1 MAVTDVGSAH
11 STLETDAAGRRVSRR
26 VWAAAGGVVAL
37 LLLLLYALVSYLPI
51 YWMLATSIKVS
62 TAVFEVPP
70 QWIPS
75 PVTLNSYYRLFAY
88 PNTWRWFLNSFFVV
102 TCITIG
108 RLIFASMAG
117 YVFAKFRFP
126 GSGLLFWA
134 ILITLM
140 IPDQV
145 ILIPLY
151 SLVVGWDWL
160 NTYQGLILP
169 PLGTAFY
176 IFLMKQY
183 MQSLPSSLIDAAR
196 IDACSEFGIFYKVVL
211 PLSLP
216 GLAVLGVFSFVGS
229 WNSFIWPLLV
239 ASRQDMFTVQVG
251 LAWLRYGPLD
261 WGMLMAGASAAA
273 VPVVAVFL
281 IFQRYVVRGLTV
293 GAIKL

>member
-1 MAVTDVGSAH
+1 
-11 STLETDAAGRRVSRR
+11 
-26 VWAAAGGVVAL
+26 VV
-37 LLLLLYALVSYLPI
+37 
-51 YWMLATSIKVS
+51 
-62 TAVFEVPP
+62 
-70 QWIPS
+70 
-75 PVTLNSYYRLFAY
+75 VTL
-88 PNTWRWFLNSFFVV
+88 
-102 TCITIG
+102 ITLG
-108 RLIFASMAG
+108 RLLFSSMAG

-126 GSGLLFWA
+126 GSNILFWA

-151 SLVVGWDWL
+151 SLMVNWDWL

-183 MQSLPSSLIDAAR
+183 MQSIPSSLIDSAR
-196 IDACSEFGIFYKVVL
+196 IDACGEFGIFFKIII

-216 GLAVLGVFSFVGS
+216 GLAVMGVFSFVNS
-229 WNSFIWPLLV
+229 WNAFIWPLLV
-239 ASRQDMFTVQVG
+239 ASRQDMFTIQVG

-273 VPVVAVFL
+273 VPVVIVFL